1 MVDTVIFN
9 EAFDVGLT
17 IKPRTQTTIV
27 PLSGG
32 YESRNQ
38 DWPYILWEYECQLR
52 NRSVSV
58 IRDLMEHFL
67 GRRGPAN
74 TFPLLDPLDNELTD
88 ENIGTG
94 DSTTGSDG
102 TAAFQIKKTYA
113 DTDRP
118 YQRILTIVQNLVVKV
133 DGVTKTLT
141 THYTVSNGLITF
153 TAGNR
158 PLTGLAVTVT
168 CDYLIKVRYKEDA
181 FPVIISTG
189 LWDGAAAS
197 IGNFSLVE
205 VLT

>member
-9 EAFDVGLT
+9 EAFDVGLV
-17 IKPRTQTTIV
+17 IRPRTQTTII

-32 YESRNQ
+32 YEARNQ
-38 DWPYILWEYECQLR
+38 DWPIILWEYECQLR
-52 NRSVSV
+52 NRSVDT
-58 IRDLMEHFL
+58 IRDLMEHYL

-94 DSTTGSDG
+94 DGV

-118 YQRILTIVQNLVVKV
+118 YSRPISIVENLVVKV
-133 DGVTKTLT
+133 DGATKTLT
-141 THYTVSNGLITF
+141 TDYTVSNGIITF
-153 TAGNR
+153 GGGDIPANGH
-158 PLTGLAVTVT
+158 AVTVT
-168 CDYLIKVRYKEDA
+168 CDYLIKVRYKEDG
-181 FPVIISTG
+181 FPVVISSG

-197 IGNFSLVE
+197 IGNFMLVE

>member
-1 MVDTVIFN
+1 MVDTVVFN

-17 IKPRTQTTIV
+17 IRPRSQTTIHQ
-27 PLSGG
+27 LSGG

-38 DWPYILWEYECQLR
+38 DWPILLWEYECQLR
-52 NRSVSV
+52 NRSITT
-58 IRDLMEHFL
+58 IRSLLAHFL

-94 DSTTGSDG
+94 DGV
-102 TAAFQIKKTYA
+102 TAAFQIKKTYS

-118 YQRILTIVQNLVVKV
+118 YQRVLTIVSNLVVKV
-133 DGVTKTLT
+133 NGVTKTLT
-141 THYTVSNGLITF
+141 ADYTVSNGLITF
-153 TAGNR
+153 GGGDIPGAGH
-158 PLTGLAVTVT
+158 AVTVT
-168 CDYLIKVRYKEDA
+168 CDYLIQVRYKEDT
-181 FPVIISTG
+181 FPVVISSG
-189 LWDGAAAS
+189 LWDGAPAS

>member
-17 IKPRTQTTIV
+17 IRPRSQTTIHQ
-27 PLSGG
+27 LSGG

-38 DWPYILWEYECQLR
+38 DWPEMLCEYECQLR
-52 NRSVSV
+52 NRSLTT
-58 IRDLMEHFL
+58 IRALQAHFY

-94 DSTTGSDG
+94 DGV
-102 TAAFQIKKTYA
+102 TAAFQIYKTYA

-118 YQRILTIVQNLVVKV
+118 YRRRITITPQNLVVKV
-133 DGVTKTLT
+133 NAVTKVLT
-141 THYTVSNGLITF
+141 TDYTVTSGIITF
-153 TAGNR
+153 GGGDIPANGH
-158 PLTGLAVTVT
+158 AVTVSG
-168 CDYLIKVRYKEDA
+168 DYFIKVRYKDDT
-181 FPVIISTG
+181 FPIVISSG
-189 LWDGAAAS
+189 LWDGAPVS